1 MYWGAHLRTCYDL
14 QMADVRT
21 RAFVSY
27 FFDARD
33 KEDYEQAQGTASA
46 TRFDYDG
53 LNGHR
58 IQIGGFAEYAL
69 SDAFRPYVG
78 LALRG
83 SDMEGST
90 GIVSLG
96 WTTGNADGFSFEAGL
111 NGCFGERRG
120 VTGQVQANRRF

>member
-1 MYWGAHLRTCYDL
+1 MYWGAHLGTCYDL
-14 QMADVRT
+14 QIADVRT

-58 IQIGGFAEYAL
+58 I
-69 SDAFRPYVG
+69 
-78 LALRG
+78 
-83 SDMEGST
+83 
-90 GIVSLG
+90 
-96 WTTGNADGFSFEAGL
+96 
-111 NGCFGERRG
+111 
-120 VTGQVQANRRF
+120 

>member
-58 IQIGGFAEYAL
+58 I
-69 SDAFRPYVG
+69 
-78 LALRG
+78 
-83 SDMEGST
+83 
-90 GIVSLG
+90 
-96 WTTGNADGFSFEAGL
+96 
-111 NGCFGERRG
+111 
-120 VTGQVQANRRF
+120 